1 MKNPRY
7 LNAAKSLILLINDDG
22 EQYVASADDCEE
34 SGREIFKAAMN
45 GDYGSIEPFAAQVPS
60 IEEARAEARRAR
72 AEAVAAIT
80 VTTAAGNTFDGDE
93 ESQTRMSRAIIA
105 LQATST
111 ASIPWVLSDN
121 RVIHASAA
129 ELAEALALAG
139 AAQAAIW
146 IIE

>member
-7 LNAAKSLILLINDDG
+7 LNAAKTLILLINDDG
-22 EQYVASADDCEE
+22 EQFVASADDCEE
-34 SGREIFKAAMN
+34 SGREIFEAAMN
-45 GDYGSIEPFAAQVPS
+45 GDYGSIEPFIAQVPS
-60 IEEARAEARRAR
+60 IEDARAEAKRAR

-111 ASIPWVLSDN
+111 ASIPWVLSN
-121 RVIHASAA
+121 NTVIHASAA